1 MLWRPLKLKHWLSIR
16 VIAKGR
22 NTLPLIPLAKDII
35 KRIIAEYRMS
45 STTSLF
51 VVQVCNG
58 CH

>member
-1 MLWRPLKLKHWLSIR
+1 MLWRPLKLKHWLSTRI
-16 VIAKGR
+16 IARGKI
-22 NTLPLIPLAKDII
+22 TLPLIPLAKDIV
-35 KRIIAEYRMS
+35 KRIIADSRMS

>member
-1 MLWRPLKLKHWLSIR
+1 MLWPSLKLKHWLSIR
-16 VIAKGR
+16 LIAKGG

-35 KRIIAEYRMS
+35 KRIIAEHRMS